1 MSNVEKI
8 FYQRPAKNEVIQIKY
23 LLQQA
28 NERGGQMHL
37 EDVEVVYADVG
48 KDLKRKIFLRK
59 LSFSVYDAQGK
70 VKDKPVHVVTDTLKK
85 SLTMSKSTSR

>member
-8 FYQRPAKNEVIQIKY
+8 FYQRPAENEVIQIKY

-48 KDLKRKIFLRK
+48 KDLKRKIFFEKTFFFNLRPPR
-59 LSFSVYDAQGK
+59 QGEGQAC
-70 VKDKPVHVVTDTLKK
+70 PRCH
-85 SLTMSKSTSR
+85 

>member
-1 MSNVEKI
+1 MEKI
-8 FYQRPAKNEVIQIKY
+8 FYQRPAENEGIQIKY

-48 KDLKRKIFLRK
+48 KDLKRKNILKTF
-59 LSFSVYDAQGK
+59 FSVYDAQGK

-85 SLTMSKSTSR
+85 SLTMSKSTAR